1 VRFAVATL
9 FRLNEHVF
17 FFPPSF
23 SFCPFFPPL
32 YFLFCL
38 TLSPFPS
45 FYFLLLPSF
54 SSFPYPPLFVLPLWH
69 ILRFHLEGL
78 RFVGCSTGIGLFCNT
93 PSPRKGPRF
102 AREAHAPASCQP
114 QSPLRLTIRA
124 SMFCVYKCVVYLYV
138 HPCSLS
144 RPSEHIRVPSCC
156 VPPLGLLPSGK
167 RPFFLH

>member
-1 VRFAVATL
+1 VC
-9 FRLNEHVF
+9 VF
-17 FFPPSF
+17 FSF
-23 SFCPFFPPL
+23 L
-32 YFLFCL
+32 Y
-38 TLSPFPS
+38 SPFNLSTS
-45 FYFLLLPSF
+45 FF
-54 SSFPYPPLFVLPLWH
+54 SSLFSPSFPYSPLFVLPLWL

-78 RFVGCSTGIGLFCNT
+78 RFAGCSTEIGLFCNT
-93 PSPRKGPRF
+93 PSPQKGPRF

-144 RPSEHIRVPSCC
+144 RPSEHLRVPACC

-167 RPFFLH
+167 RPFLLH